1 MSDRG
6 RAPKEPPRGAAG
18 LAGRTVV
25 VGVSGGIA
33 AYKACELV
41 RWLKTRGASVI
52 VVMTPAAA
60 EFVTPLTFQTLS
72 GNPVVRELWGNQR
85 PGFELPPAAA
95 GRVGGKVEHVDVAE
109 AAEAI
114 VIAPATADLI
124 ARLVH
129 GEAPDAL
136 TATALASRAP
146 LVVCPAMDSEMWRHR
161 ATQENVATL
170 RRRGATIVPPES
182 GELASGLEGPGR
194 LAALETIGAAVESA
208 LARRTSLEGVRV
220 LVGAGRTE
228 EPIDPVRVLTN
239 RSSGRMGFALAE
251 AARDRGATVTLVAGA
266 ASIEPPERLE
276 LVRVSTAAEM
286 ERAMLGAAAQ
296 AEVVLM
302 AAAVSDYRAAKPSR
316 EKIARTGESLTL
328 HLEPN
333 PDILA
338 QIGAARRPG
347 QVLVGFAL
355 EAKPDAARAR
365 AKLDAKSLDLIVL
378 NTVREGLGGET
389 NRVTLIEARAK
400 TELGVLSKREVA
412 EHILERVI
420 ELRGSGS
427 KDRPPRTPV
436 AAKPAAQKPSAAAR
450 SAHAASG
457 NGAGGAARG
466 RAAARRKRASAR
478 R

>member
-1 MSDRG
+1 MLS
-6 RAPKEPPRGAAG
+6 
-18 LAGRTVV
+18 GRTVV

-41 RWLKTRGASVI
+41 RWLKTKGSTVI

-72 GNPVVRELWGNQR
+72 GNPVVRDLWGNQR

-95 GRVGGKVEHVDVAE
+95 SHVSGKVEHVDVAE
-109 AAEAI
+109 AADAI

-136 TATALASRAP
+136 TAVVLASRAP
-146 LVVCPAMDSEMWRHR
+146 LVVCPAMDSEMWMNP
-161 ATQENVATL
+161 ATRENVATL
-170 RRRGATIVPPES
+170 ARRGATVVPPES
-182 GELASGLEGPGR
+182 GELASGLTGPGR
-194 LAALETIGAAVESA
+194 LAALDVIGTAVERA
-208 LARRTSLEGVRV
+208 LERRTSLAGVRV

-266 ASIEPPERLE
+266 ASVAPPERLE
-276 LVRVSTAAEM
+276 VVRVSTAADM
-286 ERAMLGAAAQ
+286 ERAMVSAAAT
-296 AEVVLM
+296 ADVVLM
-302 AAAVSDYRAAKPSR
+302 AAAVSDYRTARVAR
-316 EKIARTGESLTL
+316 EKIAKTSDPLTL

-338 QIGAARRPG
+338 QIGKARRPG
-347 QVLVGFAL
+347 QVLVGWAL
-355 EAKPDAARAR
+355 EDKADTARAR
-365 AKLDAKSLDLIVL
+365 AKLEAKGLDLIVL
-378 NTVREGLGGET
+378 NTVKEGIGGET
-389 NRVTLIEARAK
+389 NRVILVEARTRK
-400 TELGVLSKREVA
+400 ELPLLTKREVA

-420 ELRGSGS
+420 ELRGS
-427 KDRPPRTPV
+427 R
-436 AAKPAAQKPSAAAR
+436 AKGTAKRGDERATR
-450 SAHAASG
+450 AASE
-457 NGAGGAARG
+457 NGAGSPTQRVEP
-466 RAAARRKRASAR
+466 RRKRASAR